1 MNEGIP
7 PEKTIQHFDLTFSKV
22 RQGFCS
28 SVISLLCLWLAVL
41 AMDTQAMASDDI
53 IAENA
58 EGFFDISFGDL
69 TEELGLLEE
78 EGKKAILVMFETE
91 DCPWCT
97 RMKQQVLNRVAVQK
111 YFHEHFRVISIDAE
125 GDVPIIDFQGN
136 ELPSKTFALKTLRV
150 RATPV
155 FAFFGR
161 GGELITRYTGA
172 LKNAH
177 DFLLLGRYVAEEH
190 YENGSFKRFRRAN
203 Q

>member
-58 EGFFDISFGDL
+58 EGFFDISFGNL

-78 EGKKAILVMFETE
+78 EGKKAILVINSPPRPKKANTGVAL
-91 DCPWCT
+91 T
-97 RMKQQVLNRVAVQK
+97 RSVLSANVL
-111 YFHEHFRVISIDAE
+111 D
-125 GDVPIIDFQGN
+125 
-136 ELPSKTFALKTLRV
+136 
-150 RATPV
+150 
-155 FAFFGR
+155 
-161 GGELITRYTGA
+161 
-172 LKNAH
+172 
-177 DFLLLGRYVAEEH
+177 
-190 YENGSFKRFRRAN
+190 GSSFP
-203 Q
+203 